1 MGRGNV
7 KNEELRM
14 KNYEVCWLCCLSVVQ
29 AIGDMGCRLFSAGRN
44 LACVVCG
51 CEAGVLKCNGNFI
64 EVVSKCSD
72 NRILLL
78 LGGGVPEGGGGR

>member
-1 MGRGNV
+1 MLFIG
-7 KNEELRM
+7 
-14 KNYEVCWLCCLSVVQ
+14 VQ
-29 AIGDMGCRLFSAGRN
+29 AIGDTGCRLFSAGRN

-78 LGGGVPEGGGGR
+78 LGGGESVLYPILIHPLG